1 MKKSTSKLLNK
12 DERDLVRATDAKR
25 LAKLDTDQL
34 VELHTRVRRARNKY
48 LKLHRR
54 QAGAQVDADR
64 ARGVAAT
71 KNQRTAV
78 KAEVFEEALSA
89 VSSQLASASKK
100 SAAKLRKDRLKAA
113 RPSPKKG
120 AAKKGAVGNRAA
132 RRKIRPATRYSSRTR
147 NSSKRKGDQSLKSPA
162 RRKAA
167 ASSRASNKRRQ
178 AAKNN
183 R

>member
-1 MKKSTSKLLNK
+1 MNKSTSKLLNK
-12 DERDLVRATDAKR
+12 DERDLIRATDSKR
-25 LAKLDTDQL
+25 LAKLDTDEL

-54 QAGAQVDADR
+54 QATAQVDADR

-78 KAEVFEEALSA
+78 KAEVFEDALST
-89 VSSQLASASKK
+89 VSAQLASASKR
-100 SAAKLRKDRLKAA
+100 SAAKLKKDRLKAA
-113 RPSPKKG
+113 RATPKQG
-120 AAKKGAVGNRAA
+120 AAANRAT
-132 RRKIRPATRYSSRTR
+132 RRKSRPTSRNSTRTR
-147 NSSKRKGDQSLKSPA
+147 NSSKRKGDQALKSPA
-162 RRKAA
+162 RKKAA

-178 AAKNN
+178 AKKNS